1 MKIEIYSLK
10 RVVFEG
16 EAVSVN
22 CKTALGEITVLENH
36 EPLISLLEEGP
47 ITITLPGG
55 EERRFPIKNGF
66 LEVKA
71 AKVARF
77 IVDE

>member
-1 MKIEIYSLK
+1 MKVEMYSLK

-16 EAVSVN
+16 EATSVN
-22 CKTALGEITVLENH
+22 CKTAMGEITVLENH
-36 EPLISLLEEGP
+36 EPLISLLQEGP
-47 ITITLPGG
+47 VTVTLPGG
-55 EERRFPIKNGF
+55 EERHFPIKGGF

-71 AKVARF
+71 ENIARF